1 MQSWG
6 VDVDV
11 LSIRKRVRNFVLRV
25 IENKL
30 QNRAAR
36 QHEEIAELRRQ
47 LAGSH
52 EEIANLFKYASEEH
66 AKSNQRI
73 DKLELVLTEHPD
85 IESTSFQKTPFPS
98 PAVSVIMPT
107 WNRAS
112 VVGAAIRS
120 VQAQHF
126 SDWELIVV
134 DDGSTDDTA
143 AVMSSFTADPRIR
156 YIKRP
161 HAGQCAAR
169 NHGQSVANGSLIA
182 YLDSDN
188 IWYPGFLAAAVA
200 VFAGRSDVD
209 CLYGAMITDAHWG
222 RILFEPFDR
231 ERLIAGNY
239 IGMSTFIHRR
249 ALIDRFGGFD
259 EELSAL
265 EDWDLILRYTVHAP
279 AYRLCVPA
287 VRYRVVDDKRVTVT
301 APMQPAAERIRRK
314 WVSS

>member
-1 MQSWG
+1 MLMLKRLRNYLLRS
-6 VDVDV
+6 VDQ
-11 LSIRKRVRNFVLRV
+11 R
-25 IENKL
+25 
-30 QNRAAR
+30 
-36 QHEEIAELRRQ
+36 IATLD
-47 LAGSH
+47 
-52 EEIANLFKYASEEH
+52 
-66 AKSNQRI
+66 QRI
-73 DKLELVLTEHPD
+73 DTLELLFTEHPD
-85 IESTSFQKTPFPS
+85 IASTSFQGIAFPS

-143 AVMSSFTADPRIR
+143 NVVTSFASDSRIHYLQR
-156 YIKRP
+156 A

-169 NHGQSVANGSLIA
+169 NHGQKISKGSLIA

-188 IWYPGFLAAAVA
+188 LWYPGFLAAAVP
-200 VFAGRSDVD
+200 VFAHRNDVD
-209 CLYGAMITDAHWG
+209 CVYGAMITDAHRK

-231 ERLIAGNY
+231 ERLIAANY

-249 ALIDRFGGFD
+249 ALVDQLGGFD

-265 EDWDLILRYTVHAP
+265 EDWDLILRYTAHAP
-279 AYRLCVPA
+279 AYRLPVPA
-287 VRYRVVDDKRVTVT
+287 VRYRVMDDKRVTVT
-301 APMQPAAERIRRK
+301 QPYDPAAERIRGK
-314 WVSS
+314 WI